1 MALFNDHAHAQKRF
15 EIYQKIWLQKN
26 LTSTTQDFDSHW
38 QEILQKK
45 ESWNHKKLVPTSTS
59 ALEPHSTHNDL
70 AAKIAIL
77 DELHT
82 HSLISA
88 SEYSDKKR
96 ELLLHL

>member
-45 ESWNHKKLVPTSTS
+45 ESWNHKKSIPTTTTP
-59 ALEPHSTHNDL
+59 LEPHSMHNDL

-82 HSLISA
+82 HNLISA

>member
-1 MALFNDHAHAQKRF
+1 MALNNHHAHAQKRF
-15 EIYQKIWLQKN
+15 EIYQKIWLQTN
-26 LTSTTQDFDSHW
+26 VTSTTQDFESHW
-38 QEILQKK
+38 QELLQKK
-45 ESWNHKKLVPTSTS
+45 ESWNHKKSIPTSTS
-59 ALEPHSTHNDL
+59 SLDLHSMHNDL

-96 ELLLHL
+96 DLLAHL